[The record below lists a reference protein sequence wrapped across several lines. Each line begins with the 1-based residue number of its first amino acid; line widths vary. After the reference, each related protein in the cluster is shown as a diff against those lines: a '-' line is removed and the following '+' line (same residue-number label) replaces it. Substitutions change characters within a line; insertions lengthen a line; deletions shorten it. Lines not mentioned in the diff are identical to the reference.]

1 MLSKDRFK
9 IFFLFSWSSL
19 LFHFVYTMH
28 LLMLIRLL
36 FFLNKKWLTLKS
48 VLFRLSALLITKKI
62 WKNEV
67 DKFKEQKYETEK
79 KTLMSP
85 FEMRI
90 FVIFSLK
97 SITVK
102 IKLLFCFV
110 LIWTK
115 KRISFRKSKQDI
127 DGEIQLKK
135 TTSRELKSRYHSLLL
150 FLTAKLELKNC
161 LIKSEYKTNLDITS
175 PRALLYE

>member
-1 MLSKDRFK
+1 
-9 IFFLFSWSSL
+9 
-19 LFHFVYTMH
+19 
-28 LLMLIRLL
+28 MLICLL

-62 WKNEV
+62 WKNEE
-67 DKFKEQKYETEK
+67 DKFKEQKYKTEK

-90 FVIFSLK
+90 FVIVSLK

-115 KRISFRKSKQDI
+115 KKN
-127 DGEIQLKK
+127 
-135 TTSRELKSRYHSLLL
+135 L
-150 FLTAKLELKNC
+150 F
-161 LIKSEYKTNLDITS
+161 SEV
-175 PRALLYE
+175 

>member
-1 MLSKDRFK
+1 
-9 IFFLFSWSSL
+9 
-19 LFHFVYTMH
+19 
-28 LLMLIRLL
+28 
-36 FFLNKKWLTLKS
+36 
-48 VLFRLSALLITKKI
+48 
-62 WKNEV
+62 
-67 DKFKEQKYETEK
+67 
-79 KTLMSP
+79 MSP

-90 FVIFSLK
+90 FVIVSLK

-135 TTSRELKSRYHSLLL
+135 TTSRELKRNHSLLL

-161 LIKSEYKTNLDITS
+161 FIKSEYKTNLDITS
-175 PRALLYE
+175 PRALLSE

>member
-1 MLSKDRFK
+1 
-9 IFFLFSWSSL
+9 
-19 LFHFVYTMH
+19 
-28 LLMLIRLL
+28 MLIRLL

-48 VLFRLSALLITKKI
+48 VLFRVHFWQQQKI

-67 DKFKEQKYETEK
+67 DLENRNIKQK

-90 FVIFSLK
+90 FVIVSLK

-135 TTSRELKSRYHSLLL
+135 TTSRELKSRYNSLLL
-150 FLTAKLELKNC
+150 F
-161 LIKSEYKTNLDITS
+161 
-175 PRALLYE
+175 

>member
-1 MLSKDRFK
+1 
-9 IFFLFSWSSL
+9 
-19 LFHFVYTMH
+19 
-28 LLMLIRLL
+28 MLIRLL

-48 VLFRLSALLITKKI
+48 VLFRLSTLLITKKI

-67 DKFKEQKYETEK
+67 DKFKEQKYKTEK
-79 KTLMSP
+79 

-90 FVIFSLK
+90 FVIVSLK

-135 TTSRELKSRYHSLLL
+135 TTSRELKSRYHLLLL
-150 FLTAKLELKNC
+150 F
-161 LIKSEYKTNLDITS
+161 
-175 PRALLYE
+175 